1 MILAIS
7 DGLNEKYLRKKRE
20 KIKAATI
27 PTTSESD
34 GQLVFEI

>member
-1 MILAIS
+1 MISAIS
-7 DGLNEKYLRKKRE
+7 DGLNEKYLREKGE
-20 KIKAATI
+20 KIEAATI